1 MLYIYIYIYSFI
13 FYPSVTEDLL
23 YIYIFI
29 FYPSITEG
37 LLSKSLEYTRTI
49 EAMDEKI
56 VKVINH
62 SRRSLFFD
70 KYSVWV
76 KKNNPNFDV
85 TIGSYDGTELC
96 ELTGLYIPSIMDGEF
111 DYMIKKYRIILR

>member
-1 MLYIYIYIYSFI
+1 
-13 FYPSVTEDLL
+13 
-23 YIYIFI
+23 
-29 FYPSITEG
+29 
-37 LLSKSLEYTRTI
+37 
-49 EAMDEKI
+49 MDEKI

-62 SRRSLFFD
+62 SRRSLLLD
-70 KYSVWV
+70 KDSVWV